1 MKNIIY
7 IAIIAFLAIFILKS
21 ECGKPKAPGQD
32 IKIDGKK
39 YELVKTDTIYKEHTT
54 KVYKK
59 GEDIFHDTTIYVEI
73 PKDVVIDTQAILKDF
88 YAKNAYIDTLH
99 TELGPVVVKD
109 TIQKNKMA
117 GRSYEAYLKTK
128 EIVTY
133 VKDKPKAQLYL
144 GVRGDV
150 TSEKKFGGVGPQIML
165 KTKKDKMYGV
175 GVMLTNEKPVYSA
188 NFLFKL

>member
-7 IAIIAFLAIFILKS
+7 LIIIGFLAIFILKS

-39 YELVKTDTIYKEHTT
+39 YELIKTDTIYKEHTT

-59 GEDIFHDTTIYVEI
+59 GKDIFHDTTIYVEI
-73 PKDVVIDTQAILKDF
+73 PKDIVIDTQAILKDF

-99 TELGPVVVKD
+99 TDLGPVVVKD

-144 GVRGDV
+144 GFRGDF
-150 TSEKKFGGVGPQIML
+150 TSDKKFGGVGPQMML
-165 KTKKDKMYGV
+165 KTKKNKIYGV
-175 GVMLTNEKPVYSA
+175 GVMLTNDKPVYSA
-188 NFLFKL
+188 NFAFKL